1 MRAAE
6 MDIHVVAASAAVS
19 PGSRWLAVLIGFAVL
34 GLLYLVTAVS
44 SGQWNPW
51 KYVEGADGWAST
63 SKLQWFL
70 WIVVILFAY
79 TTLWVLRAD
88 QGHYSAISQVPVN
101 VLTVLGFSTGTAAA
115 AKGITSAYVQSNRVS
130 KRSRATAP
138 AGAAP
143 PAGAAAAPAG
153 PKPGILND
161 DTGVPELAKIQ
172 VMGFTLVAIGIY
184 LATVIHQIVS
194 HPVITSLP
202 NIDTSLL
209 VLMGISQGGY
219 LGKKLVTFGSPALY
233 ATDPL
238 TAAAGTPVTLTGA
251 NLGASP
257 VGSLLTL
264 DGAQIP
270 FTQWSDSTI
279 VFDVPGSKPVTN
291 AAWAPSQRVQL
302 AVVVGGQTSNAIT
315 FTIS

>member
-1 MRAAE
+1 MKAAE
-6 MDIHVVAASAAVS
+6 MKIHVLAASAAVS
-19 PGSRWLAVLIGFAVL
+19 PGSRWVAVLIGLAVL
-34 GLLYLVTAVS
+34 VLLYLVTAVT

-51 KYVEGADGWAST
+51 KFVEGADGWAST

-79 TTLWVLRAD
+79 TALWVLRAD

-101 VLTVLGFSTGTAAA
+101 LLTVLAFSTGTAAA

-130 KRSRATAP
+130 KPSRAAAP
-138 AGAAP
+138 AGAP
-143 PAGAAAAPAG
+143 GGAAAPAG

-161 DTGVPELAKIQ
+161 DSGVPELAKIQ

-233 ATDPL
+233 TADPP
-238 TAAAGTPVTLTGA
+238 TAAAGAPVALKGA

-257 VGSLLTL
+257 AGSLLTL

-270 FTQWSDSTI
+270 FTRWSDSTI
-279 VFDVPGSKPVTN
+279 VFNLPPSEPVTN
-291 AAWAPSQRVQL
+291 TAWTPSQQVQF
-302 AVVVGGQTSNAIT
+302 AVVVSGQTSNAIT
-315 FTIS
+315 FTVT